1 MSDIVDSIIGTIG
14 NVFGDIFGAKQQSK
28 NVDKQIEAQRKEN
41 VLARAHNIHLANMQN
56 QENLAQWKR
65 ETEYNSPAAQ
75 MGRFQAAG
83 LNPNLIYGQSNTA
96 PQLSGS
102 MTSGAP
108 ATPADMSALGN
119 KPSVLASV
127 FRSLGDGLMNIP
139 LYREQVRG
147 MKLDNDLKKQDI
159 IGKQS
164 DNAFNEWLRTV
175 DPYSNSDSPFAK
187 SIAGR
192 RAWME
197 FHSVMTDNDLKDLQ
211 LSMSTFEHQM
221 NQKSADYLLRKL
233 AAEVNITEEE
243 AKNFAVKLASEIGIL
258 RADERI
264 KTAESFLVNPDF
276 MKKLEGSGWQWATTF
291 SNFIKT
297 IANPFK

>member
-1 MSDIVDSIIGTIG
+1 MPIGSLISG
-14 NVFGDIFGAKQQSK
+14 LFGTFSNQQSIDEQK
-28 NVDKQIEAQRKEN
+28 KEN
-41 VLARAHNIHLANMQN
+41 QKAREYNLSLARLQN
-56 QENLAQWKR
+56 QWNIDQWNRENV
-65 ETEYNSPAAQ
+65 YNSPAAQ
-75 MGRFQAAG
+75 MKRFAAAG
-83 LNPNLIYGQSNTA
+83 LNPDLIYGQQTTGG
-96 PQLSGS
+96 QISGS
-102 MTSGAP
+102 LTSGAP
-108 ATPADMSALGN
+108 ANPANIGALLASKDANLSKAYGALGDAMMEL
-119 KPSVLASV
+119 P
-127 FRSLGDGLMNIP
+127 M
-139 LYREQVRG
+139 YREELRS
-147 MKLDNDLKKQDI
+147 KRLDNDLKQQDI
-159 IGKQS
+159 IGKRS

-276 MKKLEGSGWQWATTF
+276 MGKLEGSGWQWATTF

-297 IANPFK
+297 IVNPFK